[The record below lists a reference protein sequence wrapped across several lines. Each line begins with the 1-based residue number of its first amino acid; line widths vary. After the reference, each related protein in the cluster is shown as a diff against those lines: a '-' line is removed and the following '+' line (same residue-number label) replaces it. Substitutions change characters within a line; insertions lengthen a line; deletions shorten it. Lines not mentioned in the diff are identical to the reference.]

1 MDKLNEELN
10 VQEETRQMKTLQMYQ
25 KLVIYILLR
34 FKWSILAVFLI
45 TILAG
50 IVFRYFQFKNSP
62 RKFEGSVTLFY
73 TPRASEEVKPL
84 SINHVLG
91 LFSRQ
96 QIFHQLVDEMH
107 LTTKQKDVLKDSIE
121 VKLLK
126 DQHDMFVITGY
137 GESDEYVKYLTN
149 TFVAIGI
156 RNYEEYR
163 SAELRNFLTAREQ
176 RLLELQGYQKSLTER
191 LHGLHRK
198 YGIVHPK
205 EEMETV
211 KKIQGEQN
219 AMMAELNVKLED
231 ARYRFSVA
239 EKNYK
244 VLPANVIIHRGRLSQ
259 YVQDLRRT
267 SIEYEKARLMFAER
281 NPRFVE
287 ARSAYEAT
295 RKEFEAFREKN
306 QITDFDENM
315 LLGIEGVISRYQEA
329 EVILHQL
336 ELSMKSLQA
345 EIAVI
350 KEKESK
356 LQHMIPEHEQVE
368 QLMATTNKN
377 ISLLVEELTR
387 VRSNIANV
395 QNDININERV
405 SGTKRFS
412 MFPVKMIALIFI
424 AGIFIS
430 ALYAVTVVTYSIIHG
445 KFSGIEE
452 ASFHRDFFDTVGII
466 PHENAKFS
474 LEQRK
479 TITNEM
485 FYRFILRLKNTR
497 TLFSCSL
504 DGSFLSSVLF
514 DELFSKAK
522 RNTILVRLI
531 QESDVEKVC
540 GNMQKIG
547 NFYYSDNGNT
557 GVNYQRSDSGISHDI
572 EYFRGFSSGDGKGYG
587 YGYGFAFFPVR
598 SIYGLEPDEITM
610 LYEVVSELKKHY
622 QLIRI
627 SREKSFDASCL
638 MVRQL
643 HDICDAS
650 LLYIG
655 ENKTSR
661 RVLRR
666 VLKLHDEEHKVYAIL
681 TGVTDIEKV
690 IEGDYIR

>member
-1 MDKLNEELN
+1 
-10 VQEETRQMKTLQMYQ
+10 
-25 KLVIYILLR
+25 
-34 FKWSILAVFLI
+34 
-45 TILAG
+45 
-50 IVFRYFQFKNSP
+50 
-62 RKFEGSVTLFY
+62 
-73 TPRASEEVKPL
+73 
-84 SINHVLG
+84 
-91 LFSRQ
+91 
-96 QIFHQLVDEMH
+96 
-107 LTTKQKDVLKDSIE
+107 
-121 VKLLK
+121 
-126 DQHDMFVITGY
+126 
-137 GESDEYVKYLTN
+137 
-149 TFVAIGI
+149 
-156 RNYEEYR
+156 
-163 SAELRNFLTAREQ
+163 
-176 RLLELQGYQKSLTER
+176 
-191 LHGLHRK
+191 
-198 YGIVHPK
+198 
-205 EEMETV
+205 
-211 KKIQGEQN
+211 
-219 AMMAELNVKLED
+219 
-231 ARYRFSVA
+231 
-239 EKNYK
+239 
-244 VLPANVIIHRGRLSQ
+244 
-259 YVQDLRRT
+259 
-267 SIEYEKARLMFAER
+267 
-281 NPRFVE
+281 
-287 ARSAYEAT
+287 
-295 RKEFEAFREKN
+295 
-306 QITDFDENM
+306 
-315 LLGIEGVISRYQEA
+315 
-329 EVILHQL
+329 
-336 ELSMKSLQA
+336 MKSLQA

-350 KEKESK
+350 KEKELK

-377 ISLLVEELTR
+377 ISLLVEELAR

-412 MFPVKMIALIFI
+412 MFPVKIIVLIFI

-514 DELFSKAK
+514 DEQFSKAK

-557 GVNYQRSDSGISHDI
+557 GVNYQHSDSGIAHDI

-598 SIYGLEPDEITM
+598 STYGFEPDEITM

-627 SREKSFDASCL
+627 SREKPFDASCL

-643 HDICDAS
+643 HDICDAT

-655 ENKTSR
+655 KNKTSR